1 MEYYLRRRCG
11 TDWARNGGVPPA
23 PDAGKGTPC
32 AAADG
37 TKGLGAVLGALPEDE
52 RALAEETLASLP
64 LMRFWYVYAASPVA
78 KRFTKSQLA
87 SRYRGWRSFSE
98 WMQKSHPEISRLESV
113 TRRIGEGYLDSIK
126 DDFSSATGNNY
137 MYCVKEVFHYF
148 LCELGIRYNPWDVV
162 TRLPKDT
169 MTRRDLTADEIGRL
183 IAAAQ
188 RKGSE
193 WALLFRLA
201 AYTGMRLG
209 ECCRLEWKNIVM
221 EKDIIQY
228 IPSKT
233 RGRRGDRPV
242 TMPLHRELKRHLLRI
257 PARLHWGPLM
267 PDIAAQYAKS
277 GKSVQRAVSKF
288 FVEAGIETQKSV
300 DGRKRKVSYA
310 SFHSIRHS
318 FVSFTA
324 NAGVP
329 LEVVRS
335 MVGHD
340 TANMTRH
347 YYHADETLLRKAVS
361 AVPTYDA
368 SGNCMSQAECV
379 DARPAA
385 VRLVEL
391 ADALRTG
398 LVTQAEYD
406 AIRQEILASI

>member
-11 TDWARNGGVPPA
+11 TDRAGDGGASAASGAGRGA
-23 PDAGKGTPC
+23 PF
-32 AAADG
+32 AATDG
-37 TKGLGAVLGALPEDE
+37 TDGLRAVLDALAEDE
-52 RALAEETLASLP
+52 RALAEETLSSLP

-78 KRFTKSQLA
+78 ERLTKSQLA
-87 SRYRGWRSFSE
+87 SRFRGWRSFSA
-98 WMQKSHPEISRLESV
+98 WMRENHPEIFRLESV
-113 TRRIGEGYLDSIK
+113 TRRIGEGYLDGIK
-126 DDFSSATGNNY
+126 DGFSSTTCNNY

-148 LCELGIRYNPWDVV
+148 LCELGVKYNPWDVV
-162 TRLPKDT
+162 TRLPHDT
-169 MTRRDLTADEIGRL
+169 ERRRELTADEIGRL

-228 IPSKT
+228 VPSKT

-267 PDIAAQYAKS
+267 PDIAARYAESRKN
-277 GKSVQRAVSKF
+277 VQRAVARF
-288 FVEAGIETQKSV
+288 FVEAGIETQKCV
-300 DGRKRKVSYA
+300 EGRKRKVSHA

-324 NAGVP
+324 NAGIP

-335 MVGHD
+335 MVGHE

-347 YYHADETLLRKAVS
+347 YYHADEALLRKAVS
-361 AVPTYDA
+361 AVPSYDDG
-368 SGNCMSQAECV
+368 GNCISQTERV

-385 VRLVEL
+385 IRLVEL

-398 LVTQAEYD
+398 QISQAEYN
-406 AIRQEILASI
+406 AIRQSILASI